1 MDRSV
6 PPGEIQGELTPPC
19 SKSYAQRAL
28 AAALLAEGESTLR
41 NIELCDDTRSAMRC
55 IEALGADVTVVD
67 PHTLKIR
74 GGLAPRGRT
83 LHVGESGLSTRLF
96 TPIAALAGVPLRIEG
111 EGTLLRRPMTMMI
124 APLRQLGVEVRHR
137 DGFLPFDVCGPL
149 HSATV
154 EVDGSV
160 SSQFITGLLLAL
172 PAARGEF
179 TIDVRRAVS
188 TPYIDMTVEA
198 AHCFGAEILHNG
210 YTQFYI
216 EGGQRYRPTDY
227 SIEGDWSAAAT
238 LLVAGAIAGE
248 VTLHNVSILS
258 KQADTA
264 VCTALVRAGAE
275 LIHEADRITVRRR
288 PLRACEGESL
298 ITGTSRLAH
307 KESDRAETLREEY
320 AKVGIEIDLS
330 TPDVMR
336 IRGGAI
342 RPARVFSH
350 GDHRIAMSMAVSALR
365 SSGTITIEGAEAVA
379 KSYPR
384 FFEDLESLRVN

>member
-1 MDRSV
+1 
-6 PPGEIQGELTPPC
+6 
-19 SKSYAQRAL
+19 
-28 AAALLAEGESTLR
+28 
-41 NIELCDDTRSAMRC
+41 
-55 IEALGADVTVVD
+55 
-67 PHTLKIR
+67 
-74 GGLAPRGRT
+74 
-83 LHVGESGLSTRLF
+83 
-96 TPIAALAGVPLRIEG
+96 
-111 EGTLLRRPMTMMI
+111 
-124 APLRQLGVEVRHR
+124 
-137 DGFLPFDVCGPL
+137 
-149 HSATV
+149 
-154 EVDGSV
+154 
-160 SSQFITGLLLAL
+160 
-172 PAARGEF
+172 
-179 TIDVRRAVS
+179 
-188 TPYIDMTVEA
+188 MTVEA
-198 AHCFGAEILHNG
+198 AHRFGAEILHNG

-238 LLVAGAIAGE
+238 LLVAGAVAGE

-275 LIHEADRITVRRR
+275 LIHKADRITVRRR
-288 PLRACEGESL
+288 PLRAFEFDATQCPDLFPPLAALAAACEGESL

-365 SSGTITIEGAEAVA
+365 SSGAITIEGAEAVA

>member
-1 MDRSV
+1 M
-6 PPGEIQGELTPPC
+6 
-19 SKSYAQRAL
+19 
-28 AAALLAEGESTLR
+28 
-41 NIELCDDTRSAMRC
+41 
-55 IEALGADVTVVD
+55 
-67 PHTLKIR
+67 
-74 GGLAPRGRT
+74 
-83 LHVGESGLSTRLF
+83 
-96 TPIAALAGVPLRIEG
+96 
-111 EGTLLRRPMTMMI
+111 
-124 APLRQLGVEVRHR
+124 
-137 DGFLPFDVCGPL
+137 
-149 HSATV
+149 
-154 EVDGSV
+154 
-160 SSQFITGLLLAL
+160 
-172 PAARGEF
+172 
-179 TIDVRRAVS
+179 
-188 TPYIDMTVEA
+188 
-198 AHCFGAEILHNG
+198 
-210 YTQFYI
+210 
-216 EGGQRYRPTDY
+216 
-227 SIEGDWSAAAT
+227 
-238 LLVAGAIAGE
+238 AGAVAGE

-288 PLRACEGESL
+288 PLRAFEFDATQCPPLAALAAACEGESL

-365 SSGTITIEGAEAVA
+365 SSGAITIEGAEAVA